1 MRCTYGWVNGTA
13 WSALV
18 TVSGRVPVAAVKGYH
33 TLYLFTYLDDWG
45 HRWFTA
51 QDEDRGCWYHFPY
64 TGTRMADWLLRER
77 LRLCSML
84 DVMQFSP
91 VYARSLAT
99 SLGVSMGCISWVYL
113 CGVYPGY
120 MYGVYILGICMGY
133 ISWVY
138 LWGIYPGYI

>member
-1 MRCTYGWVNGTA
+1 
-13 WSALV
+13 
-18 TVSGRVPVAAVKGYH
+18 
-33 TLYLFTYLDDWG
+33 
-45 HRWFTA
+45 
-51 QDEDRGCWYHFPY
+51 
-64 TGTRMADWLLRER
+64 MADWLLRER

-120 MYGVYILGICMGY
+120 MYGVYIQGISMGLYPRYMYGVYILGISMGY

-138 LWGIYPGYI
+138 LAFSCKVFSFVKRYLLLMFPRKNIFLLISYN